1 MLSPRQSRVALAAV
15 TAALAV
21 AVPAASASAATTTR
35 AVTATHSG
43 RSFDPYAL
51 APLCGMVI
59 VPVLGPL
66 LQAAQ
71 ASGNVALANALAL
84 QLSTLCPPA

>member
-1 MLSPRQSRVALAAV
+1 MLAPRQSRVALAAV

-21 AVPAASASAATTTR
+21 AVPATSASAATTTR

-43 RSFDPYAL
+43 RQFDPYAL
-51 APLCGMVI
+51 APLCGTVI
-59 VPVLGPL
+59 VPVLGRL
-66 LQAAQ
+66 FQAAQ
-71 ASGNVALANALAL
+71 ASGNVVLANALFR